1 MINEQ
6 INDQIVAINILTNNF
21 LKLKN
26 YYNADT
32 NLDSDVKKILT
43 ETINFEIK
51 LMNKHLKKEYIKI
64 QKEIVAKKDK
74 LKNLDASLGRYCFIG
89 DYKRR
94 I

>member
-21 LKLKN
+21 SQLQN
-26 YYNADT
+26 HYTADP
-32 NLDSDVKKILT
+32 NLDNEVKKILT

-51 LMNKHLKKEYIKI
+51 LMNKQLKKEYIKI
-64 QKEIVAKKDK
+64 QKEIAAKKDK